1 MTLEICDLDQL
12 VAIIALKSGLLKNV
26 FLFSLE
32 KRYPKDFAE
41 MLARVEKYV
50 NAKKA

>member
-1 MTLEICDLDQL
+1 MAVLKVKNLDQS
-12 VAIIALKSGLLKNV
+12 VATTALKGLQRNA

-41 MLARVEKYV
+41 ILARTEKYA